1 MILSDIM
8 NQSQQQQPQSQS
20 ISNFKKNKKPFRL
33 VLDEPVLFIE
43 DKPAMVRGEVI
54 ANMSHETH
62 IQGPIEIVFEA
73 IQIFY
78 PWEEIMGDRSLI
90 NPIHTK
96 LQVIELSLLPPNSQG
111 IIPAG
116 IHRFPFEFPIPPTL
130 PPTISIQNRLSIFY
144 KLTANLKKTQQQPQ
158 HSHFNILDWAKQ
170 SVSKKKM
177 TDVSYLRLVRA
188 IEGTP
193 AAPAFILPNPSSSS
207 PSSSSSSSPSSTSS
221 LSSLTESSESLTS
234 PSLPETPVIENN
246 NSYQD
251 LWSQYNNRLSI
262 DEQHVQLVHSFGGR
276 TADNLSKPLHELT
289 KEKGVRYK
297 LSVDRTA
304 IALGTSVG
312 LEVVLQP
319 TQKKVKIRSIY
330 MTIEESRK
338 YQMKIPRQRHK
349 GHPFETRSH
358 TEAKKMLLK
367 WAYAYPI
374 PVDDCGYCY
383 TKGLKIVGETKKN
396 KTILGDA
403 YSHGVQHCH
412 ILRQLEQPPHIQQNL
427 RLPSSSSYTSTT
439 ATTTTTTTT
448 SNSNNSDNRRSTVLG
463 KNDFSTTIISNLTAL
478 QTPPSSTTAA
488 IDDKIST
495 TASDEKLLNLKVLD
509 HTVELGDYFDGRFV
523 LPVPPCGGLLNP
535 SMDHD
540 SLKIQ
545 HWLKMIVVL
554 EQENDDGTRS
564 LFEIAL
570 ESPMHM
576 LDCRLVS
583 DDERQTILPP
593 PPSYN
598 EEDRL
603 IQYDTFWAQREN
615 ITTMAQ
621 WGTCRRPCPCQIKQ
635 SLENS
640 QQQKEKQQQK
650 QKQQEM
656 KNNNNKKKIPHEFG
670 APPAYSQ

>member
-8 NQSQQQQPQSQS
+8 NQSQPQPQPQST
-20 ISNFKKNKKPFRL
+20 SNFKKNKKPFRL

-78 PWEEIMGDRSLI
+78 PWEEIMGDRSLV
-90 NPIHTK
+90 NPIQTK

-158 HSHFNILDWAKQ
+158 HSHFNLLDWAKQ

-193 AAPAFILPNPSSSS
+193 AAPAFILPTSSS
-207 PSSSSSSSPSSTSS
+207 PSSSALS
-221 LSSLTESSESLTS
+221 LSSLTESSESLSS
-234 PSLPETPVIENN
+234 PSLPETPPIENN

-319 TQKKVKIRSIY
+319 TQKKVKIKSIY

-338 YQMKIPRQRHK
+338 YQMKIPRQRNK
-349 GHPFETRSH
+349 GHPFETRRH

-396 KTILGDA
+396 KTVLGDA
-403 YSHGVQHCH
+403 YSHGIQHCH
-412 ILRQLEQPPHIQQNL
+412 TLRQLEQPPHIQQKL
-427 RLPSSSSYTSTT
+427 RLPSSSPSSSYTSTT
-439 ATTTTTTTT
+439 
-448 SNSNNSDNRRSTVLG
+448 SSNNNNNSNRRSTVLG
-463 KNDFSTTIISNLTAL
+463 KHDISTTIISNLTAL
-478 QTPPSSTTAA
+478 QTPPSPTATA
-488 IDDKIST
+488 VMDDKVSNP
-495 TASDEKLLNLKVLD
+495 ASDEKLLNLKVLD

-540 SLKIQ
+540 GLKIQ

-603 IQYDTFWAQREN
+603 TQYDTFWAQREN

-635 SLENS
+635 SLEDS
-640 QQQKEKQQQK
+640 QQQQKEKQQQK
-650 QKQQEM
+650 QKQEM
-656 KNNNNKKKIPHEFG
+656 KNNNKKIPHEFG